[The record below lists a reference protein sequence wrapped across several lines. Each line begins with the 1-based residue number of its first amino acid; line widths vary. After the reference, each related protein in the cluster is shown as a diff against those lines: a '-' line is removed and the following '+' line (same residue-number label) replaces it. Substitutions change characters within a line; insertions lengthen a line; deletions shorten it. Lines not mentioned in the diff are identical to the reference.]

1 MEAGTDDDLG
11 HLPCDP
17 SSNGT
22 KLFLLQHQAARP
34 VWSKTHGYLG
44 VTLCCIQHQSQGLQ
58 QQLLQ
63 LLPVLEAV
71 FCRGIEQMWVCLAP
85 RRGYS
90 RLHLAAGWAR
100 ESPARVHRE
109 AGVSHSGE
117 VRYARSLPLHTRVGF
132 TAPSSSLL

>member
-1 MEAGTDDDLG
+1 MRVEAGTDEDLG
-11 HLPCDP
+11 HLPYGP

-44 VTLCCIQHQSQGLQ
+44 VTLCCVQHQSQGLQ

-71 FCRGIEQMWVCLAP
+71 LCRGIEQMWVCLAP
-85 RRGYS
+85 RGGYS
-90 RLHLAAGWAR
+90 LPTQQQGGLETAQLASTGRRAC
-100 ESPARVHRE
+100 
-109 AGVSHSGE
+109 
-117 VRYARSLPLHTRVGF
+117 LTRVK
-132 TAPSSSLL
+132 